1 MKNYFIFFCFPLL
14 FLLGCSTPLSPYSVS
29 YNSSHEGNLYLPDRA
44 SFIQKDKRWGFQRL
58 GKTSDTIASD
68 GCLLTASA
76 MALTNL
82 GFQLNPAKL
91 NNALTRYDGFTSQ
104 GKLYLS
110 NISFLTLLLDAR
122 IILSN
127 II

>member
-1 MKNYFIFFCFPLL
+1 MKNYFIFLCFPLL
-14 FLLGCSTPLSPYSVS
+14 FLLGCSTPLSPHSVS

-44 SFIQKDKRWGFQRL
+44 SFIQNDKRWSSQRL

-104 GKLYLS
+104 GWLIWDGIHRVTK
-110 NISFLTLLLDAR
+110 
-122 IILSN
+122 
-127 II
+127 